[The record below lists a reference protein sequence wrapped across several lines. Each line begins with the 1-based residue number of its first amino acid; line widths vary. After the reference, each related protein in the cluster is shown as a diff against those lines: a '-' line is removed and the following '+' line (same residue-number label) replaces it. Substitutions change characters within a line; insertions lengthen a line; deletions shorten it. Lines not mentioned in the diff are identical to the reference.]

1 MYIYEIMD
9 YSTDI
14 AFVSGISDL
23 YMKLSQSNKKDNKS
37 IFKI

>member
-23 YMKLSQSNKKDNKS
+23 YMYEIVSEQQKRR
-37 IFKI
+37 

>member
-9 YSTDI
+9 YFIDI
-14 AFVSGISDL
+14 VFVFGILDL
-23 YMKLSQSNKKDNKS
+23 YMKLFQSNKKDDKF